1 MLEVRIHGRGGQGNV
16 VAAYLLAHAG
26 IAGGLHAQAFPFFG
40 AERRGAPVAAY
51 IRLAA
56 RPIRLH
62 AAVRSPHFVIVQEE
76 KLLGLE
82 ETTAGLVAG
91 GGLLVNSPADQATLL
106 ARLSARTEGRNWQ
119 ILGVAASEISMQHLG
134 RNLPN
139 TALLAAWVILTGV
152 LEPAALEQA
161 VTARLKPGMVQANLE
176 VIRAVGSLV
185 AQGAWHEMAHHA
197 LTQGAAPQQETGHAG
212 AA

>member
-1 MLEVRIHGRGGQGNV
+1 MLEIRIHGRGGQGNV

-51 IRLAA
+51 ARLAG

-62 AAVRSPHFVIVQEE
+62 AAVRTPHFVIVQDE

-91 GGLLVNSPADQATLL
+91 GGLLVNSPADQATLH
-106 ARLSARTEGRNWQ
+106 ARLGERMQGRTWQ
-119 ILGVAASEISMQHLG
+119 ILGIPASELSRQHLG
-134 RNLPN
+134 RDIPN
-139 TALLAAWVILTGV
+139 TALLAAWMALSGA
-152 LEPAALEQA
+152 LEPGALEQA
-161 VTARLKPGMVQANLE
+161 MAARLKPGVVQANLE
-176 VIRAVGSLV
+176 VAQAARSLV
-185 AQGAWHEMAHHA
+185 EAGAWHSLAHDA
-197 LTQGAAPQQETGHAG
+197 LRDNPNQYEEADHAG

>member
-51 IRLAA
+51 VRLAA

-62 AAVRSPHFVIVQEE
+62 AAVRTPHFVIVQDE

-91 GGLLVNSPADQATLL
+91 GGLLVNSPADQATLH
-106 ARLSARTEGRNWQ
+106 ARLGERMQGRNWQ
-119 ILGVAASEISMQHLG
+119 TFGVPASDLSRQHLG
-134 RNLPN
+134 RNIPN
-139 TALLAAWVILTGV
+139 TALLAAWAALTGV

-161 VTARLKPGMVQANLE
+161 MTARLKPGMLQANLE
-176 VIRAVGSLV
+176 VVRAMGSLV
-185 AQGAWHEMAHHA
+185 APGAWHDLAHHA
-197 LTQGAAPQQETGHAG
+197 LYDGSAQHQETGHAG